1 MIRPATYAD
10 LLTFYQSPVPA
21 YVLERDGKLL
31 ACGGIFERDGRSW
44 AYFDVAGQVSQAETL
59 AMMRA
64 LRRGIAALGRE
75 VSITCDEGFETAPRM
90 LRLLGFKATDETFNG
105 MRVWKCQA

>member
-10 LLTFYQSPVPA
+10 LLTFYQSQVPA
-21 YVLERDGKLL
+21 YVLERDGRLL

-44 AYFDVAGQVSQAETL
+44 AYFDVSGQVSQTETL
-59 AMMRA
+59 AMVRA
-64 LRRGIAALGRE
+64 LRSGISALGRE
-75 VSITCDEGFETAPRM
+75 VSITCDEGFETAPRL